1 MPIGYTIGRRGSHHY
16 LLGQGG
22 LVRRSILTAGALAG
36 GSFGL
41 VGAIVGW
48 EWFLSDPTARP
59 VVERLGRTGARF
71 FYAALGA
78 GLTAFGLW
86 AFRSGWY
93 LGQVR

>member
-1 MPIGYTIGRRGSHHY
+1 MTTVPCGATGLLLVWIY

-41 VGAIVGW
+41 VGALVGW

-78 GLTAFGLW
+78 GLRA
-86 AFRSGWY
+86 
-93 LGQVR
+93 LGVP